1 MLFLHLKNSKELGRP
16 ASHLVQVAQSC
27 RRVLGTKLAFQFEQ
41 KIRNAVVS
49 FNRSQCSLGTRA
61 QQKQNCLNL

>member
-27 RRVLGTKLAFQFEQ
+27 RRVLGTKLAF
-41 KIRNAVVS
+41 
-49 FNRSQCSLGTRA
+49 
-61 QQKQNCLNL
+61 